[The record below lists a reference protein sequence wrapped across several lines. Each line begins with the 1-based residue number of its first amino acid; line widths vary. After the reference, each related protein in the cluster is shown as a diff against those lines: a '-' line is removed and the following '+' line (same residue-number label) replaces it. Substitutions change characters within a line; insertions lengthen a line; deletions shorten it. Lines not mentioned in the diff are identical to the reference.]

1 MRIQKF
7 LSEAGIVSR
16 RKAEKLISEGKIT
29 VNGEIV
35 RELWKQID
43 PEKDCIKLDNK
54 IIKRKQKKIYI
65 LLFKP
70 KGYVTTL
77 KDEKGRPTV
86 GNLLKDIKFRVFPVG
101 RLDYNTEGLLILT
114 NDGDISQKM
123 SHPRYGLP
131 KTYMVKVSGILNEKA
146 LKRLKGGVKLAD
158 GKTLPAE
165 LKIIKTLKNSC
176 WLEITIREGKRR
188 QIRRM
193 FEMIGHPVRKLKRT
207 KIGFLNL
214 EGLLPGEYRYLSSSE
229 IELLKKEIQKA

>member
-1 MRIQKF
+1 MRVQKF
-7 LSEAGIVSR
+7 LSEVGIVSR
-16 RKAEKLISEGKIT
+16 RKAEKLILEGRVTI
-29 VNGEIV
+29 NGEIV

-86 GNLLKDIKFRVFPVG
+86 GDLLKDIKFRVFPVG

-114 NDGDISQKM
+114 NDGDMAQIM
-123 SHPRYGLP
+123 SHPRYGLK
-131 KTYMVKVSGILNEKA
+131 KTYMAKVSGILNEKA
-146 LKRLKGGVKLAD
+146 INTLKKGVKLSE
-158 GKTLPAE
+158 GKTRPANV
-165 LKIIKTLKNSC
+165 KVIKTLKNSC
-176 WLEITIREGKRR
+176 WLEITIKEGKKR

-207 KIGFLNL
+207 KIGFLKL

>member
-86 GNLLKDIKFRVFPVG
+86 GDLLKDIKFRVFPVG